1 MIETEFLNKAKFTKM
16 VEEAVY
22 KKRLSYIDAIV
33 HICDETNI
41 EPEDVNRFITSIV
54 KDKIEAEARS
64 LNYLPKQN
72 TLPV

>member
-33 HICDETNI
+33 HICNETNI

-64 LNYLPKQN
+64 LNYLPRLN

>member
-16 VEEAVY
+16 VEEAVH

-33 HICDETNI
+33 HICSETNI

-64 LNYLPKQN
+64 LNYLPRQN